1 MVIAAATRPL
11 AHCQQDG
18 ASTARRADIA
28 RHWLAQP
35 PSRRRTNERDW
46 LVNLFLA
53 MTVASW
59 RAKRTNLGL
68 HRSYPRAGA
77 VEGLMLLRVEIIGV
91 KRLDVWQ

>member
-46 LVNLFLA
+46 L
-53 MTVASW
+53 
-59 RAKRTNLGL
+59 
-68 HRSYPRAGA
+68 
-77 VEGLMLLRVEIIGV
+77 MLRRVEIIGV